1 MEDDGEGD
9 RRGGD
14 IERLLLLLLLRLRLG
29 DRSLGSGTLSYCY
42 QPPGIFLRRE
52 SLEEIRDSPGQSH
65 RTSSNPYMGS
75 STTNTIHARI
85 VLLPL
90 DTHPYQAAPQ
100 VTSQQVR
107 IEYQSP

>member
-52 SLEEIRDSPGQSH
+52 SLEEIRDSPEQSH
-65 RTSSNPYMGS
+65 HTSSNPYTGS

-85 VLLPL
+85 VPPPV
-90 DTHPYQAAPQ
+90 DIHPYQVVPQ
-100 VTSQQVR
+100 VISRQVL
-107 IEYQSP
+107 IEYQLP